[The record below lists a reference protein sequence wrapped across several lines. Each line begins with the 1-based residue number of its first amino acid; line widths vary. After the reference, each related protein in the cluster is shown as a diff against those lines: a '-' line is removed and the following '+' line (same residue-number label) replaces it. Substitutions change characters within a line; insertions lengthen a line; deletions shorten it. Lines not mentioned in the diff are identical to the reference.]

1 MVTSYVFFDMINQD
15 LRWYVIRNIF
25 TRKLVFIETVCTI
38 LPKRTLCYG
47 RKSRGVSGSTP

>member
-1 MVTSYVFFDMINQD
+1 MVTSFVFFDMINQD